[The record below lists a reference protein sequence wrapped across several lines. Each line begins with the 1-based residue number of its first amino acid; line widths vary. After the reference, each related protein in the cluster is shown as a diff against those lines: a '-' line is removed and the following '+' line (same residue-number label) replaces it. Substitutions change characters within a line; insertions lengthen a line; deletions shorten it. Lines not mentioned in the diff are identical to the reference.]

1 MNINFHSP
9 FKFNLEVIE
18 IDDYTGSFKTSIEI
32 EIEQFNQLITYKNNL
47 WIKYGT
53 WENFLKSLNHAMTAN
68 CPLCDISEKFIFY
81 FKYIDNIPFLEWKF
95 QNKTVEG
102 NIFHG
107 NFTFKIDNDTLG
119 NIHKVFLDF
128 PIWWR
133 QGLA

>member
-53 WENFLKSLNHAMTAN
+53 WENF
-68 CPLCDISEKFIFY
+68 
-81 FKYIDNIPFLEWKF
+81 
-95 QNKTVEG
+95 
-102 NIFHG
+102 
-107 NFTFKIDNDTLG
+107 
-119 NIHKVFLDF
+119 
-128 PIWWR
+128 
-133 QGLA
+133 